1 MEFANITIHLH
12 DRINLEYPSVEFY
25 SFLPEILSTKA
36 LINCMKDIGRL
47 KDTFYYPD
55 YNLMVEYISTGINN
69 QELHLHK
76 LDESKPI
83 ILP

>member
-1 MEFANITIHLH
+1 
-12 DRINLEYPSVEFY
+12 
-25 SFLPEILSTKA
+25 
-36 LINCMKDIGRL
+36 MKDIGRL

-69 QELHLHK
+69 QEIHLHK